1 MFNNL
6 KIKGKCQSTPS
17 GNINFLSPH
26 FDGQIG
32 AQENCLKIEFWSA
45 SFKDL
50 ISKKKISEIQ

>member
-1 MFNNL
+1 VR
-6 KIKGKCQSTPS
+6 
-17 GNINFLSPH
+17 PH

-45 SFKDL
+45 RIFKDL